1 LRRKNPAGR
10 APAGTSAA
18 EPPATETL
26 PAYLSAPFQT
36 AEIPIAMKEDNP
48 NQENPH
54 YAMFKGLHPLD
65 LGDIQVFNHRDAFG
79 LHLIKS
85 LC

>member
-1 LRRKNPAGR
+1 MDY
-10 APAGTSAA
+10 A
-18 EPPATETL
+18 ERL
-26 PAYLSAPFQT
+26 PAYYSAPFQT
-36 AEIPIAMKEDNP
+36 AEIPIAMKKDIL

-79 LHLIKS
+79 LHFIKS
-85 LC
+85 DC